1 TQMKEKPYVFIS
13 GSAVGFYGT
22 ADDAIFTENTTNA
35 SNDFLGKV
43 TSKWERAAQVAEDL
57 GIRTVYARFGVVLD
71 KDEGALPQMTLP
83 VKLGVGG
90 KIGAGEQWMSWIH
103 IQDCVN
109 LLYFILKN

>member
-1 TQMKEKPYVFIS
+1 WTEEKKEKIVASRISVTEKLTNMLTQMKEKPYVFIS

-71 KDEGALPQMTLP
+71 KDE
-83 VKLGVGG
+83 
-90 KIGAGEQWMSWIH
+90 
-103 IQDCVN
+103 
-109 LLYFILKN
+109 